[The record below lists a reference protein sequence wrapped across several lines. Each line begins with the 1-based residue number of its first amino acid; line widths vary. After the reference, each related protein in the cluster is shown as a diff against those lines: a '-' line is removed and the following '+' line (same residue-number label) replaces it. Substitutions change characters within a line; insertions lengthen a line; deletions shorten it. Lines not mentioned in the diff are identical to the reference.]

1 MALYVMVF
9 LGTTPIGG
17 PVVGWVA
24 EQFGA
29 RTGLGMGGLA
39 TLVASIILFWGLGR
53 WRVGQPKLSHRPIPD
68 SSLIAG

>member
-17 PVVGWVA
+17 PIVGWVA

-29 RTGLGMGGLA
+29 RTGLGLGGLA
-39 TLVASIILFWGLGR
+39 TVIASLVLLWALGH
-53 WRVGQPKLSHRPIPD
+53 WRVGLLNMSQKPISD
-68 SSLIAG
+68 RGLAAD